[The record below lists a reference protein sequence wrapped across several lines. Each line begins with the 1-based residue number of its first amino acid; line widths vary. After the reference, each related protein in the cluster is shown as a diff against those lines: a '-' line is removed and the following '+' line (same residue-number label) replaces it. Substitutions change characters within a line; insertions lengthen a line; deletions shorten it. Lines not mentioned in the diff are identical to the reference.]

1 MLGDKSKS
9 SWPDVSLYDA
19 GQDRQHF
26 MLTTMDTLGSVSHGV
41 PSKDGEVEK
50 IESLPTPVS
59 APAEQTSAAS
69 TFLLANLPSYL
80 GALWTSSEP
89 GNSSST
95 MQHTATKM
103 FTATMTSQ
111 RCNCCFLSHVFP
123 CGWFRFDETG

>member
-1 MLGDKSKS
+1 VLSDNPKS

-26 MLTTMDTLGSVSHGV
+26 MLTTMDTLDSVSHEV
-41 PSKDGEVEK
+41 PSKDNEVEK

-80 GALWTSSEP
+80 GALWTSPEP
-89 GNSSST
+89 GKSLKHNAIHCYENVYRNHDIS
-95 MQHTATKM
+95 A
-103 FTATMTSQ
+103 
-111 RCNCCFLSHVFP
+111 L
-123 CGWFRFDETG
+123 